1 MLTKDDV
8 EKIRSLH
15 ERRYSHSKIA
25 RQLKCSRSTVRNY
38 LGLGK
43 KPYKLAL
50 PQCPTSKAL
59 NILQLFGFGKCP
71 SCGITYPMPKFMPS
85 WRCPVC
91 KKPSQWGNPE
101 NKEKLSQ

>member
-8 EKIRSLH
+8 DRIRSLH
-15 ERRYSHSKIA
+15 ERNYSHSKIA
-25 RQLKCSRSTVRNY
+25 RQVKCSRSTVRNY

-43 KPYKLAL
+43 KPYKLSL
-50 PQCPTSKAL
+50 PQSPTSKAL
-59 NILQLFGFGKCP
+59 NIPQLFGFGKCP